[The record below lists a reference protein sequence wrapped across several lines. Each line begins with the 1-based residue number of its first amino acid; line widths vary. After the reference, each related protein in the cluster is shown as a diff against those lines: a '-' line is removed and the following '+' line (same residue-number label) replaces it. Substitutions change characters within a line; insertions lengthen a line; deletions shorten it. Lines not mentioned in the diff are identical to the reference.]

1 MTPLQITADDAE
13 QVAEG
18 LRAAAL
24 EAMTLEDEAG
34 VLWNA
39 ATDAIEAYQRAKERA
54 KEARRLAD
62 HSAGAYNAWTATDA
76 RRTP

>member
-1 MTPLQITADDAE
+1 MTPLQIAADDAE

-18 LRAAAL
+18 LRAEAV
-24 EAMTLEDEAG
+24 EAMTLENEAD

-39 ATDAIEAYQRAKERA
+39 ATDAIEAYQRAKDRA

-62 HSAGAYNAWTATDA
+62 HSAGTYNAWSATDA